1 LDELFIVINSNIGD
15 DFKLKITI
23 TGDLYSGKSTV
34 AKAISETLDY
44 TYFSVGELQRSLAV
58 EKNMSITEYNKY
70 MLDNNLDHEVDNRT
84 LEIGKKENNFIF
96 DARLAWNFIPDSF
109 KIYLKIELDVAVD
122 RAMKDER
129 GKSEKYASTKEA
141 KANIIERTRLEVTRF
156 KDIYNVDINDES
168 NYDLVIDTSHMAT
181 EEVIKEAID
190 RVRSMKS
197 SLHALNKNSKLG
209 I

>member
-1 LDELFIVINSNIGD
+1 LDELFILINSNIGD

-129 GKSEKYASTKEA
+129 GKSEKYVSTKEA

-168 NYDLVIDTSHMAT
+168 NYDLVIDTSHMTT
-181 EEVIKEAID
+181 EEVIKETIEKIA
-190 RVRSMKS
+190 SMKS
-197 SLHALNKNSKLG
+197 SLRALHKNSKLE

>member
-1 LDELFIVINSNIGD
+1 MIINSNIGD

-44 TYFSVGELQRSLAV
+44 TYFSVGELQRSLAI
-58 EKNMSITEYNKY
+58 EKDMSITEYNQY

-109 KIYLKIELDVAVD
+109 KIYLKIELDGAVD

-129 GKSEKYASTKEA
+129 GKSEKYASRKEA
-141 KANIIERTRLEVTRF
+141 KENIIERTRLEVTRF

-168 NYDLVIDTSHMAT
+168 NYDLVIDTSHMST
-181 EEVIKEAID
+181 EEVIKRAID
-190 RVRSMKS
+190 KIRSINS
-197 SLHALNKNSKLG
+197 SLRALQKN
-209 I
+209 